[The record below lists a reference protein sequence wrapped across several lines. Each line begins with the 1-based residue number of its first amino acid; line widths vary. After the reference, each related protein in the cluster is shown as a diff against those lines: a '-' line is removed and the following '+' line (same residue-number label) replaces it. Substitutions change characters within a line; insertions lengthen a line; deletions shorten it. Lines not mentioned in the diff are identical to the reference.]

1 MTSTTRDQITGFSGS
16 LAVKPPVRL
25 ATTVPVTLEG
35 LIVID
40 GVQSVDGDRILV
52 KDQADASQNGIY
64 IASSG
69 VWSRAV
75 DLDATGKVVKGTQ
88 VWATDGVSQPGT
100 LWFVTAP
107 NPINL
112 GNDNLSWQ
120 MGSLYQAAAAVALA
134 VSGAANKA
142 PPAAAD
148 KFGFVDNA
156 SGTMRQLSWSQLVAA
171 IPTPYL
177 PLTGGAITGDLV
189 ISKTNPLVVFDTGAA
204 DQSAG
209 LFLRRAGLT
218 RWLLRKGVQPETGGN
233 AGSNFEIYSYGD
245 DGSFM
250 ESPFYINRQTGN
262 TIVKTLQLSRGQITF
277 SGTQF
282 PSSNPNT
289 LDDYE
294 EGTWTPTFSATG
306 ATFAYA
312 SQVGRYTKIGNLVVG
327 SFRVALATSGNTLSS
342 NVLSVAGFPF
352 TIENTVS
359 ENPYAVWQA
368 ATSTLVTMSAALQA
382 GTTTA
387 VIGGAT
393 AASSNAAVALNAN
406 AALHATAGSIMS
418 AQFHYMA
425 S

>member
-1 MTSTTRDQITGFSGS
+1 MANKKITALTAITALDVADVLPVADVSIPETKKITAANLWLGGCNAHKDIDGTFAANSDLVFPTQKAAKTYVDTAAAAYLPLAGGTLSGS
-16 LAVKPPVRL
+16 LGISAGNSLSVGDSYIDHI
-25 ATTVPVTLEG
+25 LEKTAAHG
-35 LIVID
+35 VAID
-40 GVQSVDGDRILV
+40 GLTIKDGNIVLSGG
-52 KDQADASQNGIY
+52 QIAFPATANPSADA
-64 IASSG
+64 
-69 VWSRAV
+69 
-75 DLDATGKVVKGTQ
+75 
-88 VWATDGVSQPGT
+88 
-100 LWFVTAP
+100 
-107 NPINL
+107 
-112 GNDNLSWQ
+112 
-120 MGSLYQAAAAVALA
+120 
-134 VSGAANKA
+134 
-142 PPAAAD
+142 
-148 KFGFVDNA
+148 
-156 SGTMRQLSWSQLVAA
+156 
-171 IPTPYL
+171 
-177 PLTGGAITGDLV
+177 
-189 ISKTNPLVVFDTGAA
+189 
-204 DQSAG
+204 
-209 LFLRRAGLT
+209 
-218 RWLLRKGVQPETGGN
+218 
-233 AGSNFEIYSYGD
+233 
-245 DGSFM
+245 
-250 ESPFYINRQTGN
+250 
-262 TIVKTLQLSRGQITF
+262 
-277 SGTQF
+277 
-282 PSSNPNT
+282 NT

-359 ENPYAVWQA
+359 ENPYAIWQA

>member
-1 MTSTTRDQITGFSGS
+1 MTSTTTDQITGFSGS
-16 LAVKPPVRL
+16 LAVKQPVRL
-25 ATTVPVTLEG
+25 ATTAPIVLEG
-35 LIVID
+35 LVAVD
-40 GVQSVDGDRILV
+40 GVVPAEGDRILV

-64 IASSG
+64 VASSG
-69 VWSRAV
+69 LWERAV

-100 LWFVTAP
+100 LWFATAA
-107 NPINL
+107 NPIVL
-112 GNDNLSWQ
+112 GVSLLTWQ
-120 MGSLYQAAAAVALA
+120 IGSLYQAAASIAAGIA
-134 VSGAANKA
+134 GAANKA
-142 PPAAAD
+142 TPAAAD
-148 KFGFVDNA
+148 KFPFLDNA
-156 SGTMRQLSWSQLVAA
+156 AGTLRQFSWTQMLAAFTAA
-171 IPTPYL
+171 IGMSNYL
-177 PLTGGAITGDLV
+177 PLTGGALTGDLA
-189 ISKTNPLVVFDTGAA
+189 IAKANPLLTFNASSGGNYLL
-204 DQSAG
+204 AG
-209 LFLRRAGLT
+209 KGGVS
-218 RWLLRKGVQPETGGN
+218 RWQFALGDGTTESGGN
-233 AGSNFEIYSYGD
+233 AGSDFALYRYSDAGALLKTTLAISRASGLITLGD
-245 DGSFM
+245 G
-250 ESPFYINRQTGN
+250 
-262 TIVKTLQLSRGQITF
+262 QLKF
-277 SGTQF
+277 PATQN

-359 ENPYAVWQA
+359 ENPYALWQA